1 MRDGDQ
7 FAKKFGGDSGN
18 DEDFFKLE
26 IQGFR
31 GTVATGSVDFFLA
44 DYRFA
49 NNSQDYLVDQWAR
62 VNLSSL
68 GAVDSLKFALSSS
81 DLGQFGMN
89 TPAYFAM
96 DRIAFSAVPEPG
108 SIALLGIA
116 GAAAWLRRRWKKAS
130 AR

>member
-1 MRDGDQ
+1 MEAL
-7 FAKKFGGDSGN
+7 AKKFGGDSGN
-18 DEDFFKLE
+18 EEDFFKLE

-49 NNSQDYLVDQWAR
+49 DNTQDYLVDQWAR

-108 SIALLGIA
+108 SIALLGA
-116 GAAAWLRRRWKKAS
+116 ASAAAWLRRRWKKAS